1 MAVGSTTPKMS
12 LLTIGRLSI
21 LPMPAAGVSRHRSTT
36 VISEIPRRSRLG
48 PLLSGAAEC
57 TPNANHMGRAGVS
70 CQALPTAR
78 VPHLATLRVP
88 LGGRGN
94 DSEPLSGKRSKNAAR
109 RRPHWGRGIFWTG
122 PLREAWLARVSCPG
136 QQGARLLR
144 GGGRST
150 EPRGSWPLSPPAA
163 RPPPLRSFRQG
174 TRACVC
180 ERASRSST
188 DERRAGP
195 ARARCGDQEWRE
207 HCKRGNLPFGSGR
220 RGGGGRTWRTF
231 QSTNPDG
238 TLPHASAPQCRRRS
252 SYIHISGVSRRPN
265 HASCSRVLY
274 ATVRLS
280 RTSRCPCATRVYV
293 VASGRPLLVTR
304 ECEVGRG
311 GRGNRVT

>member
-88 LGGRGN
+88 LEGRGN

-109 RRPHWGRGIFWTG
+109 RRMHWGRGIFWTG
-122 PLREAWLARVSCPG
+122 PLREARLARVSCPG

-207 HCKRGNLPFGSGR
+207 HCKRGNLPYGSGR
-220 RGGGGRTWRTF
+220 RGGGRE
-231 QSTNPDG
+231 DLAY
-238 TLPHASAPQCRRRS
+238 LP
-252 SYIHISGVSRRPN
+252 IDESRRDVTACQRTPVPPPVVV
-265 HASCSRVLY
+265 HTYFRCVSPAQPRELLSS
-274 ATVRLS
+274 TVRHGAAISDIPLS
-280 RTSRCPCATRVYV
+280 VCSACVRGCERPT
-293 VASGRPLLVTR
+293 VAGHA
-304 ECEVGRG
+304 
-311 GRGNRVT
+311 

>member
-163 RPPPLRSFRQG
+163 RPPPLALVQTGDAGVRVRKGQPVFDRREACGARTSALWGPGVAG
-174 TRACVC
+174 TLQEGQSTFWKWTTGGGAGGPGVPSNRRIQTGRYRMPAHPSAAAGRRTYIFPVC
-180 ERASRSST
+180 L
-188 DERRAGP
+188 AGP
-195 ARARCGDQEWRE
+195 TTRVALEYCTPRCGYLGHPVVRVPRVCTWLRAADRCWSRVSARWGGE
-207 HCKRGNLPFGSGR
+207 
-220 RGGGGRTWRTF
+220 GGG
-231 QSTNPDG
+231 
-238 TLPHASAPQCRRRS
+238 
-252 SYIHISGVSRRPN
+252 I
-265 HASCSRVLY
+265 
-274 ATVRLS
+274 
-280 RTSRCPCATRVYV
+280 
-293 VASGRPLLVTR
+293 
-304 ECEVGRG
+304 E
-311 GRGNRVT
+311 